1 MFVLY
6 AVLSYFLWAYIHEYA
21 HLLTAKKLV
30 GVKSYTMRLYPHKH
44 PRLGFVFASVSYEW
58 AKETITLNQRAWIS
72 FAPRIPDA
80 IALIVLPFTY
90 DLDLFW
96 IILVGGGLVDTI
108 RGSFIFS
115 PTSDIKRYCDACG
128 LSYPFVRTLQLS
140 LVGLS
145 AVLFLLG
152 SINY

>member
-6 AVLSYFLWAYIHEYA
+6 AILSYFVWAYIHEYA

-30 GVKSYTMRLYPHKH
+30 GVKSYTMRVYPHKH
-44 PRLGFVFASVSYEW
+44 PRLGFVFASVSYEY
-58 AKETITLNQRAWIS
+58 ARETMTENERAWIS

-80 IALIVLPFTY
+80 LALIVFPFTA
-90 DLDLFW
+90 DLDIFW

-115 PTSDIKRYCDACG
+115 PTSDIKRYCEGWD
-128 LSYPFVRTLQLS
+128 LKYEPIRTAQLS

-145 AVLFLLG
+145 FTLFLLAL
-152 SINY
+152 SY

>member
-6 AVLSYFLWAYIHEYA
+6 AILSYFMWAYIHEYA

-30 GVKSYTMRLYPHKH
+30 GVKSYSMKIYPHKH
-44 PRLGFVFASVSYEW
+44 PKLGFVFASVSYEY
-58 AKETITLNQRAWIS
+58 ARQSMTLDQRAWIS

-80 IALIVLPFTY
+80 IAISIFPFLY

-115 PTSDIKRYCDACG
+115 PTSDIKRYCDSWG
-128 LSYPFVRTLQLS
+128 LSYPHVRNSQLL

-145 AVLFLLG
+145 ASIFLL
-152 SINY
+152 NY

>member
-6 AVLSYFLWAYIHEYA
+6 AILSYFVWAYIHEYA

-30 GVKSYTMRLYPHKH
+30 GVKSYTMKIYPHKH
-44 PRLGFVFASVSYEW
+44 PRLGFVFASVSYEYE
-58 AKETITLNQRAWIS
+58 KETITLDQRAWIS

-90 DLDLFW
+90 ELDIFW

-115 PTSDIKRYCDACG
+115 PTSDIKRYCDAWG
-128 LSYPFVRTLQLS
+128 LSYPHVRNAQLL

-145 AVLFLLG
+145 ASIFLLLKI
-152 SINY
+152 S

>member
-1 MFVLY
+1 MFVLF
-6 AVLSYFLWAYIHEYA
+6 AILSYFVWAYIHEYA

-30 GVKSYTMRLYPHKH
+30 GVKSYTMRIYPHNH
-44 PRLGFVFASVSYEW
+44 PRLGFVFASVSYEYE
-58 AKETITLNQRAWIS
+58 KETITLDQMAWVC
-72 FAPRIPDA
+72 FAPRISDA
-80 IALIVLPFTY
+80 IALIVFPFTY

-115 PTSDIKRYCDACG
+115 PTSDIKRYCDAWG
-128 LSYPFVRTLQLS
+128 LSYPHVRNAQLL

-145 AVLFLLG
+145 AVLFLLLYI
-152 SINY
+152 S

>member
-6 AVLSYFLWAYIHEYA
+6 AILSYFLWAYIHECA

-30 GVKSYTMRLYPHKH
+30 GVKSYTMRIYPHNH
-44 PRLGFVFASVSYEW
+44 PRLGFVFASVSYEYER
-58 AKETITLNQRAWIS
+58 ETITLDQRAWIS

-80 IALIVLPFTY
+80 IALIVLPFTA

-115 PTSDIKRYCDACG
+115 PTSDIKRYCDAWD
-128 LSYPFVRTLQLS
+128 LHYPFVCTLQLS

-145 AVLFLLG
+145 AVLFLIEYV
-152 SINY
+152 S

>member
-6 AVLSYFLWAYIHEYA
+6 ATLSYFIWAYIHEYA

-30 GVKSYTMRLYPHKH
+30 GVKSYTMRIYPHNH
-44 PRLGFVFASVSYEW
+44 PRLGFVFASVSYEYE
-58 AKETITLNQRAWIS
+58 KETITLDQRAWIS

-80 IALIVLPFTY
+80 IALIVLPFTA
-90 DLDLFW
+90 DLDIFW

-115 PTSDIKRYCDACG
+115 PTSDIKRYCDAWG
-128 LSYPFVRTLQLS
+128 LSYPHVRNAQLL

-145 AVLFLLG
+145 ALLFGVALT
-152 SINY
+152 Y

>member
-1 MFVLY
+1 MFVFY

-30 GVKSYTMRLYPHKH
+30 GVKSYTMRIYPHKH
-44 PRLGFVFASVSYEW
+44 PRLGLVFASVSYEYQ
-58 AKETITLNQRAWIS
+58 KETMTLDERAWIS
-72 FAPRIPDA
+72 FAPRFTDA
-80 IALIVLPFTY
+80 IALIVFPFTY
-90 DLDLFW
+90 DLDIFW

-115 PTSDIKRYCDACG
+115 PTSDIKRYCDAWG
-128 LSYPFVRTLQLS
+128 LSYPHVRNAQLL

-145 AVLFLLG
+145 TVLFLF
-152 SINY
+152 NY

>member
-6 AVLSYFLWAYIHEYA
+6 SILTYFVWAYIHEYS
-21 HLLTAKKLV
+21 HLLVARKLV
-30 GVKSYTMRLYPHKH
+30 GVKSYEMKLYPHKSET
-44 PRLGFVFASVSYEW
+44 LGFVFASVSYVF
-58 AKETITLNQRAWIS
+58 KKQRISLEERARIS
-72 FAPRIPDA
+72 FAPRIADSVA
-80 IALIVLPFTY
+80 IIVFPFTS

-115 PTSDIKRYCDACG
+115 PTSDIKRYCDAWG
-128 LSYPFVRTLQLS
+128 LSYPHVRNAQLL

-145 AVLFLLG
+145 AVLFLL
-152 SINY
+152 NY

>member
-6 AVLSYFLWAYIHEYA
+6 AILSYFVWAYIHEYA

-30 GVKSYTMRLYPHKH
+30 GVKSYTMRIYPHNH
-44 PRLGFVFASVSYEW
+44 PRLGFVFASVSYEYE
-58 AKETITLNQRAWIS
+58 KETMTLDQRAWIS

-80 IALIVLPFTY
+80 IALILFPFTH

-108 RGSFIFS
+108 RGSFVFS
-115 PTSDIKRYCDACG
+115 PTSDIKRYSEAWG
-128 LSYPFVRTLQLS
+128 LETKHLTIIQLS
-140 LVGLS
+140 CVALSGLIYL
-145 AVLFLLG
+145 ACL
-152 SINY
+152 

>member
-6 AVLSYFLWAYIHEYA
+6 SILTYFIWSYIHEYA

-30 GVKSYTMRLYPHKH
+30 GVKSYTMKIYPHNH
-44 PRLGFVFASVSYEW
+44 PRLGFVFASVNYEYE
-58 AKETITLNQRAWIS
+58 KESMSENERAWIS
-72 FAPRIPDA
+72 FAPRIPD
-80 IALIVLPFTY
+80 IISLVLFPFTS

-108 RGSFIFS
+108 RGSFTFS
-115 PTSDIKRYCDACG
+115 PTSDIKRYCEG
-128 LSYPFVRTLQLS
+128 WNLKYEPIRTAQLS

-145 AVLFLLG
+145 FTLFLLALT
-152 SINY
+152 Y

>member
-6 AVLSYFLWAYIHEYA
+6 AILSYFLWAYIHEFA
-21 HLLTAKKLV
+21 HLLSSKKLV
-30 GVKSYTMRLYPHKH
+30 GVKLYTMRIYPHNH
-44 PRLGFVFASVSYEW
+44 PRLGFVFASVSMVY
-58 AKETITLNQRAWIS
+58 AKESITLDQRAWIS

-80 IALIVLPFTY
+80 IALIVFPFTS

-115 PTSDIKRYCDACG
+115 PTSDIKRYCDAWG

-145 AVLFLLG
+145 AVLFLLLYI
-152 SINY
+152 S

>member
-1 MFVLY
+1 MFLLY
-6 AVLSYFLWAYIHEYA
+6 AILSYFLWAYIHEYA

-30 GVKSYTMRLYPHKH
+30 GVKSYTMRIYPHTH
-44 PRLGFVFASVSYEW
+44 PRLGLVFASVSYEFEKTMTK
-58 AKETITLNQRAWIS
+58 AEKTKIS

-80 IALIVLPFTY
+80 IALFLFPFTY
-90 DLDLFW
+90 NLDLFW

-115 PTSDIKRYCDACG
+115 PTSDIKRYCDGWG
-128 LSYPFVRTLQLS
+128 LHYPYIRTVQLS

-145 AVLFLLG
+145 LSLFILLRG
-152 SINY
+152 LQS

>member
-1 MFVLY
+1 MSILY
-6 AVLSYFLWAYIHEYA
+6 AILSYFLWAYIHEYA

-30 GVKSYTMRLYPHKH
+30 GVKSYTMRIYPHKH
-44 PRLGFVFASVSYEW
+44 SRLGFVFASVSYEY
-58 AKETITLNQRAWIS
+58 ARETMTENERAWIS

-80 IALIVLPFTY
+80 LALIVFPLTH
-90 DLDLFW
+90 DLDIFW

-115 PTSDIKRYCDACG
+115 PTSDIKRYCDAWG
-128 LSYPFVRTLQLS
+128 LSYPLIRNAQLL

-145 AVLFLLG
+145 VLLFGVALT
-152 SINY
+152 Y